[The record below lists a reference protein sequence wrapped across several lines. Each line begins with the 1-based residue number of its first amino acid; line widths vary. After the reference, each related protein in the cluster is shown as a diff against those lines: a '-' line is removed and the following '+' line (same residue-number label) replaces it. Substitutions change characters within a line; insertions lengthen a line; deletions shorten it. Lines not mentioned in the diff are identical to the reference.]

1 MPAILFMGIFEDN
14 FVICDAIDKGEGI
27 KTDAI
32 CRGVRF
38 SLIFSVFVLWR
49 ESSHKFLLSSNRDI
63 KRADFRKLELWMG
76 KCFVDQFLL
85 LEIAIV
91 TMISLDDCV
100 LSVMVE

>member
-1 MPAILFMGIFEDN
+1 
-14 FVICDAIDKGEGI
+14 
-27 KTDAI
+27 
-32 CRGVRF
+32 
-38 SLIFSVFVLWR
+38 
-49 ESSHKFLLSSNRDI
+49 
-63 KRADFRKLELWMG
+63 MG

>member
-38 SLIFSVFVLWR
+38 SLIFSVFVL
-49 ESSHKFLLSSNRDI
+49 
-63 KRADFRKLELWMG
+63 
-76 KCFVDQFLL
+76 
-85 LEIAIV
+85 
-91 TMISLDDCV
+91 
-100 LSVMVE
+100 